1 MRNKFSGTG
10 VAMVTPFKKDK
21 FVDFEALEKLTN
33 HLINGG
39 VEFLVVLGTTGEA
52 ATQDRD
58 ERKEVFE
65 FIAQAADGRVPLVAG
80 FGSNNTSRL
89 IKDLES
95 FHFRGYDA
103 ILSAS
108 PYYNKPSQEGIYQH
122 YIAVADNSPVPVILY
137 NVPGRTSSNVTAK
150 TALRL
155 AEHKNIIGIKEASG
169 DLSQCMD
176 IVQNRPKDWLVL
188 SGEDLLTLPMLG
200 FGMDGVISVIGNAYP
215 REFSDMVRLGL
226 DDKFNEARKLHY
238 QLKDMMELI
247 FEEGNPAG
255 IKCALKHLG
264 ICEEYQR
271 MPLVPV
277 SEQLR
282 NRMEQALR
290 AV

>member
-21 FVDFEALEKLTN
+21 FVDFEALEKLTG

-39 VEFLVVLGTTGEA
+39 VDFLVILGTTGEA

-65 FIAQAADGRVPLVAG
+65 FIVQIVDGKVPLVAG
-80 FGSNNTSRL
+80 FGGNNTSRL
-89 IKDLES
+89 IKDIES

-108 PYYNKPSQEGIYQH
+108 PHYNKPSQEGIYQH
-122 YIAVADNSPVPVILY
+122 YKVVADNSPVPVILY
-137 NVPGRTSSNVTAK
+137 NVPGRTASNVTAQ
-150 TALRL
+150 TALKL
-155 AEHKNIIGIKEASG
+155 AEHENIIGIKEASG
-169 DLSQCMD
+169 DLNQCME
-176 IVQNRPKDWLVL
+176 IVQHKPKDWLVL
-188 SGEDLLTLPMLG
+188 SGEDLLTLPMIG

-215 REFSDMVRLGL
+215 RQFSDMVRLAQ
-226 DDKFNEARKLHY
+226 DDKFNDARQLHY
-238 QLKDMMELI
+238 QLKTLMEMI

-255 IKCALKHLG
+255 VKCLLHQLG
-264 ICEEYQR
+264 ICEEYMR

-277 SEQLR
+277 SDALR
-282 NRMEQALR
+282 NRIEQALI
-290 AV
+290 